1 MPREE
6 AMDII
11 VTDVTNMKGGHV
23 CIAGIEPNT
32 STCVRP
38 QKNVNGNRYLT
49 YFEAKEKNIQPGSI
63 LRGNFVRAN
72 NPPQIPHVEDFL
84 FSRLSLVGVASAADF
99 HAVLEDSARPTVEA
113 AFGRATNQKWFA
125 ENQPPQCSIAT
136 LKLTQILNRLRFF
149 VDERNGKQ
157 AIKAHIVD
165 GSGVQLQYL
174 PIKDRRMEDHTR
186 DILGGDYGARRLMN
200 FYANHKEVYLRL
212 GIGRAWAPQGET
224 PKHWL
229 QINGIYSFP
238 SYMPELSA
246 YV

>member
-1 MPREE
+1 
-6 AMDII
+6 MDII

-32 STCVRP
+32 GICVRP
-38 QKNVNGNRYLT
+38 QKMVNGNRYLT
-49 YFEAKEKNIQPGSI
+49 YTEAKASNIQPGSI
-63 LRGNFVRAN
+63 LRGNFTRAN

-84 FSRLSLVGVASAADF
+84 FSQLSLVGIASAADF
-99 HAVLEDSARPTVEA
+99 RAVLEYSARPTIEA
-113 AFGRATNQKWFA
+113 AFGRATNQKWFS

-136 LKLTQILNRLRFF
+136 LKLTQVLTRLRFF
-149 VDERNGKQ
+149 VDERDGRK
-157 AIKAHIVD
+157 AIKAHVVD
-165 GSGVQLQYL
+165 NSGIQLQYL
-174 PIKDRRMEDHTR
+174 PIKDRRMEDHTK
-186 DILGGDYGARRLMN
+186 DILSSDYGARKLML
-200 FYANHKEVYLRL
+200 FYGEQNEVYLRL

-238 SYMPELSA
+238 SYKPELSA